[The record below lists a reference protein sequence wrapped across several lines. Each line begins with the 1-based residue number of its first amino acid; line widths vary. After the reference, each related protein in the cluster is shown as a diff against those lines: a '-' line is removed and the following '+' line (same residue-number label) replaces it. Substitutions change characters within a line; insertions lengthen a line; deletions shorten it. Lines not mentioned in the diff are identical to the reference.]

1 MYNNGGCC
9 FTKSYSENWCL
20 KREINIYSAF
30 QKELNYR
37 ITKWPNCEEAAPI
50 YSKMPTKTCRRNRR
64 ISKSTFET
72 PNETIYS
79 SQDHSWM
86 LKQKDEGW

>member
-1 MYNNGGCC
+1 MEVAISPNLTMKTGDV
-9 FTKSYSENWCL
+9 

-30 QKELNYR
+30 QRELYYR
-37 ITKWPNCEEAAPI
+37 ITKWPDCEETAPI

-64 ISKSTFET
+64 ISKSTFFET
-72 PNETIYS
+72 PYETIYS

-86 LKQKDEGW
+86 LKQMDES